1 MISLEKFDKSMRR
14 KTVYFVITVILVCF
28 GVLSVFSSGRTHVQ
42 KNLGNIVEKEN
53 LIVLES
59 PQVGSAVSSPFTIT
73 GKARGTWFF
82 EASFPVV
89 LVDENNTVVAAGVA
103 QAKGEWMTEDFVPF
117 SATLTF
123 APHKKGEGTLILKK
137 DNPSGDPAR
146 DDSLRVP
153 VTF

>member
-1 MISLEKFDKSMRR
+1 MKR
-14 KTVYFVITVILVCF
+14 KTTYFIVAIILICF
-28 GVLSVFSSGRTHVQ
+28 GTLSILSSNRVHLQ
-42 KNLGNIVEKEN
+42 KDLGNSAEKEN

-59 PQVGSAVSSPFTIT
+59 PRVGSTVASPLTIT

-89 LVDENNTVVAAGVA
+89 LVDEQNKQVAVGVA

-123 APHKKGEGTLILKK
+123 VSPAKGKGTLILKK